1 MGDKLASMN
10 PPLCRTTLLLLLVL
24 FQAKVPKKN
33 QQQQA
38 YLYRPDQ
45 TVDLDSKK
53 TVAAKEHCENW
64 ALAAGLEAMLQEQ
77 KVALDQSYWV
87 MRMNGG
93 LLCVPTLPPWDTL
106 ARMVNREFVLDDGRH
121 VRLELNFTAGAPA
134 DIDSI
139 IARLQRQQLTLM
151 IWRGHPY
158 YLVGATY
165 DEHVGRDGSRLYEIK
180 ELRLA
185 NTFAGVPGVTFQKG
199 RDDAGAIGGIV
210 TVSASQL

>member
-1 MGDKLASMN
+1 MN
-10 PPLCRTTLLLLLVL
+10 PLLCRTTFLLLLAL
-24 FQAKVPKKN
+24 FQTAKVPKKN
-33 QQQQA
+33 QQQA

-45 TVDLDSKK
+45 IVDLDSKK
-53 TVAAKEHCENW
+53 TVAAKEQCENW
-64 ALAAGLEAMLQEQ
+64 ALAAGLEAMLREQ
-77 KVALDQSYWV
+77 KVALDQSFWV

-93 LLCVPTLPPWDTL
+93 LLCVASLPSPDSL
-106 ARMVNREFVLDDGRH
+106 ARLVNREFVLDDGRH
-121 VRLELNFTAGAPA
+121 VRLELSFTAGAPV
-134 DIDSI
+134 DIDSL
-139 IARLQRQQLTLM
+139 IARLQRQEISLM

-199 RDDAGAIGGIV
+199 RDDPGEIGGVV
-210 TVSASQL
+210 TVSVRQI